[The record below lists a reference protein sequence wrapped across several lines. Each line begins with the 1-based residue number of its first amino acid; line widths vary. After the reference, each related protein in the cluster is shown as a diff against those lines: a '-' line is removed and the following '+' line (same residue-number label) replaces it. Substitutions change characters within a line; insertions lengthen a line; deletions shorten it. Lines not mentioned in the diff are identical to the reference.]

1 MEKNIKI
8 LLPSKKYFKA
18 EEQDLDIR
26 IGLEESETLL
36 REDDKNIIL
45 DVSTLFDNER
55 NASKNYKVFGKLK
68 MIFRNMYSGNT
79 NYIYLKDRLHLI
91 GDGSNYN
98 YTGFIPYNEF
108 AFLRNDV
115 YRELYQSNTG
125 NTLGY
130 YTPITGFTG
139 STQHTTITPITAPY
153 QNWNLYLSYVYGQ
166 DINYPM
172 NYTLPSS
179 INYTFTAKNGIP
191 FRVEDNG
198 SYISLTSPV
207 EHNMK
212 TGEYII
218 ISGGTLTGTT
228 STRIFNIDSVGNEI
242 YRSEKYT
249 VNILKNEFTSGTTL
263 SSVVLGKRCL
273 DVTNISGTTS
283 QYYVHKHKTLT
294 NVSDYIMDKVGFE
307 TPIWEDE
314 KKLLYKNYSNVY
326 DYLVEKNRME
336 SVLFDFKENFIL
348 SGLTNN
354 LGYTPT
360 DIYVTILLRNGNGYF
375 DYPPKVGFK
384 FNFHNTWIDKQF
396 SGTTANETGMSGYT
410 NFSRTDV
417 NGTHTF
423 KSGTTLSNGTILTG
437 AFIEYN
443 DTEMKETVI
452 SESFHKFIS
461 PKAIFNHNQDDP
473 TYYSGVT
480 SGNTV
485 GLYYQPHYRVK
496 LRQLSPYVESATTN
510 DIYNLPENTKYF
522 SNEKLWKWRDIYD
535 HGFIDPDG
543 YGTNYPF
550 TNNTHYVNID
560 INFYLR
566 NEREYTNKTDGLTY
580 FENSTNNINC

>member
-79 NYIYLKDRLHLI
+79 NYIYLKDRLHLV
-91 GDGSNYN
+91 GDGSNYD

-166 DINYPM
+166 DINFPM
-172 NYTLPSS
+172 NYTLPNGV
-179 INYTFTAKNGIP
+179 NYTFTAKDGIP

-207 EHNMK
+207 EHNMNV
-212 TGEYII
+212 GEYII

-242 YRSEKYT
+242 YKSQKYT

-336 SVLFDFKENFIL
+336 SVLFDFKENFVLTGI
-348 SGLTNN
+348 TNN

-360 DIYVTILLRNGNGYF
+360 DVYVTILLRNGNGYF

-396 SGTTANETGMSGYT
+396 SGTTANETSMSGFT
-410 NFSRTDV
+410 NFNRTDV
-417 NGTHTF
+417 NGTRTF
-423 KSGTTLSNGTILTG
+423 KSGTTLSNGSILTG

-443 DTEMKETVI
+443 ENEMKETVI
-452 SESFHKFIS
+452 SESFHKFTS
-461 PKAIFNHNQDDP
+461 PKTIFNHRQDDP
-473 TYYSGVT
+473 TYYSGST

-496 LRQLSPYVESATTN
+496 LRQLSPYVESAITN

-522 SNEKLWKWRDIYD
+522 SNEKLWKWRDVYD

-550 TNNTHYVNID
+550 SNNTHYVNID

-580 FENSTNNINC
+580 FENSKNNINC